1 MTRTSHPEIAVL
13 RACVFAASLA
23 MAASPAAAQTA
34 AGQSRTTVLD
44 QITMTNTGELN
55 FGRATV
61 GATAGR
67 IVINPNTNARTTTG
81 SVVTVGA
88 GHSRASFVVSGTPNR
103 IVRFTVV
110 SGSIVLSNGSGGTMT
125 VNTFRLNGP
134 RNRNLGAAGS
144 VTLQVGARLN
154 VNANQAPGN
163 YTGSFQVRVDY
174 F

>member
-1 MTRTSHPEIAVL
+1 
-13 RACVFAASLA
+13 
-23 MAASPAAAQTA
+23 MAASPAAAQTV

-81 SVVTVGA
+81 SVVTVGV

-110 SGSIVLSNGSGGTMT
+110 SGSIVLSNGTGGTMT
-125 VNTFRLNGP
+125 VNAFRLNGP